1 MTDIPAES
9 VPPFHDGFVNESRV
23 NLAKKQD
30 NMANKRKTMLQIRK
44 VIQLLANGCSE
55 REVSRLAGIHRKTV
69 RDYHSRIKQS
79 GKEPAELLRMK
90 DAELAALV
98 YPPEPEAVMTARS
111 EVLEAQ
117 MEHYLKELKRPGVTR
132 QLLWIEYQRD
142 NPDRYSYSR
151 FCERLSHYESA
162 RQPTMHLEHSP
173 GDVYQFDFAGK
184 PLYYL
189 DSQSNLPVA
198 CPVLVCN
205 LPYSS
210 FGYVEP
216 LASAKLEHLVP
227 AMNRA
232 VAYLGGVPR
241 NMLTDNMAQIV
252 TRSNRYEPTFTAV
265 AEQWALHNNTNLKA
279 TRRAKPKDKPSVEK
293 AVDLTYQHVYAPM
306 RNEVF
311 YSLEALRD
319 RVWELHDQWMN
330 RPMYKYQPSRRQRF
344 EQEEKPLL
352 RPLPDEPYVY
362 KHRASA
368 KVKKNYHVILG
379 EDWHQYSVPYQYI
392 GRQVTLVYD
401 DQAVEIFLE
410 LHRIAIHRRNYRRNG
425 YTTLAE
431 HMPESHRRY
440 KEQRGWTHEDFT
452 RRASL
457 IGEHTR
463 QAIEL
468 LLKSR
473 TFMEQTY
480 DGCLGVLRLGDK
492 YGKDRLEAACRRA
505 SQAPRVTYRT
515 ILNILEN
522 NQDKI
527 PIMNTPNAL
536 VIPEHENIRGPQ
548 AYK

>member
-1 MTDIPAES
+1 
-9 VPPFHDGFVNESRV
+9 
-23 NLAKKQD
+23 
-30 NMANKRKTMLQIRK
+30 MANKLKTMLQIRK
-44 VIQLLANGCSE
+44 IIQLLANGCSE
-55 REVSRLAGIHRKTV
+55 RQVSHLAGIHRDTI
-69 RDYHSRIKQS
+69 RDYHSRIKQC
-79 GKEPAELLRMK
+79 GQEPTELLRMK
-90 DAELAALV
+90 DAELAELV
-98 YPPEPEAVMTARS
+98 YPAKPLAVASARS
-111 EVLEAQ
+111 ELLEDQ

-132 QLLWIEYQRD
+132 QLLWLEYQRD
-142 NPDRYSYSR
+142 NPDGYSYSR
-151 FCERLSHYESA
+151 FCERLVQYRA
-162 RQPTMHLEHSP
+162 TRQPTMHLEHYP
-173 GDVYQFDFAGK
+173 GVDYQFDFAGK
-184 PLYYL
+184 PLYYI
-189 DSQSNLPVA
+189 DPQSSLPVA

-216 LASAKLEHLVP
+216 LASAKQGHLLS

-232 VAYLGGVPR
+232 VAYLGGMTQ

-252 TRSNRYEPTFTAV
+252 TRSDRYEPTFTEV

-279 TRRAKPKDKPSVEK
+279 ARRAKPKDKPSVEK

-306 RNEVF
+306 RDEVH
-311 YSLEALRD
+311 YSLESLRD
-319 RVWELHDQWMN
+319 RAWELNDQWMD
-330 RPMYKYQPSRRQRF
+330 RPMYKNQPSRRERF

-352 RPLPDEPYVY
+352 RPLPAEPYVY

-379 EDWHQYSVPYQYI
+379 EDWHQYSVPHQYI

-401 DQAVEIFLE
+401 DQTVEIFLD
-410 LHRIAIHRRNYRRNG
+410 LRRIAIHRRNYRRNG

-452 RRASL
+452 RRASV
-457 IGEHTR
+457 IGEHTC

-505 SQAPRVTYRT
+505 CQAPRITYRT
-515 ILNILEN
+515 IFNILEN

-527 PIMNTPNAL
+527 PVINNQNTL

-548 AYK
+548 AYT

>member
-1 MTDIPAES
+1 
-9 VPPFHDGFVNESRV
+9 
-23 NLAKKQD
+23 
-30 NMANKRKTMLQIRK
+30 MANKRKTMLQIRK
-44 VIQLLANGCSE
+44 IIQLLANGQSE
-55 REVSRLAGIHRKTV
+55 RQVSQLVGVHRDTV
-69 RDYHSRIKQS
+69 RDYHARIKQC
-79 GKEPAELLRMK
+79 GREPVELLKMK
-90 DAELAALV
+90 DAELSELV
-98 YPPEPEAVMTARS
+98 YPPKLRAATSERS
-111 EVLEAQ
+111 ELLEVQ

-132 QLLWIEYQRD
+132 QLLWLEYLRD
-142 NPDRYSYSR
+142 HPDGYSYSR
-151 FCERLSHYESA
+151 FCERLVQYRST

-173 GDVYQFDFAGK
+173 AEDHQFDFAGK
-184 PLYYL
+184 SMYYI
-189 DSQSNLPVA
+189 DPQSNLPVA

-205 LPYSS
+205 LPYSG

-216 LASAKLEHLVP
+216 LASSKLEHLVP

-232 VAYLGGVPR
+232 LAYFGGVTR
-241 NMLTDNMAQIV
+241 NTLTDNMAQLG
-252 TRSNRYEPTFTAV
+252 TRSNRYEPIFTAV

-293 AVDLTYQHVYAPM
+293 GVDLTYQNVYAPM
-306 RNEVF
+306 RDEVH
-311 YSLEALRD
+311 YSLESLRD
-319 RVWELHDQWMN
+319 RAWELHDQWMN
-330 RPMYKYQPSRRQRF
+330 RPMYKNQPSRRERF

-352 RPLPDEPYVY
+352 RPLPAEPFVY

-379 EDWHQYSVPYQYI
+379 EDWHQYSVPYQHI

-401 DQAVEIFLE
+401 DQTVEIFLD

-452 RRASL
+452 QRASV

-468 LLKSR
+468 LLGSR
-473 TFMEQTY
+473 TFIEQTY

-505 SQAPRVTYRT
+505 CQAPRVTYRT

-527 PIMNTPNAL
+527 PLRNIQNTL

>member
-1 MTDIPAES
+1 MAQ
-9 VPPFHDGFVNESRV
+9 
-23 NLAKKQD
+23 KQVD
-30 NMANKRKTMLQIRK
+30 MANKRTTMLQIRK
-44 VIQLLANGCSE
+44 IIQLLANGSSE
-55 REVSRLAGIHRKTV
+55 REISRLAAIHRDTV
-69 RDYHSRIKQS
+69 RDYHTRVKQS

-90 DAELAALV
+90 DAELAELV
-98 YPPEPEAVMTARS
+98 YPPKPLVATSERS
-111 EVLEAQ
+111 ELLEKQ

-132 QLLWIEYQRD
+132 QLLWLEYQRD
-142 NPDRYSYSR
+142 NPDGYSYSR
-151 FCERLSHYESA
+151 FCERLAHYQST
-162 RQPTMHLEHSP
+162 RQPTMHLEHTP

-184 PLYYL
+184 SLYYI
-189 DSQSNLPVA
+189 DPQSNLPIA
-198 CPVLVCN
+198 CPVLVCT

-210 FGYVEP
+210 YGYVEP
-216 LASAKLEHLVP
+216 LASAKQDHLVP

-232 VAYLGGVPR
+232 VAYLGGVTR

-252 TRSNRYEPTFTAV
+252 TRSDRYEPTFTEV

-279 TRRAKPKDKPSVEK
+279 ARRAKPKDKPSVEK
-293 AVDLTYQHVYAPM
+293 GVDLTYQNVYAPM
-306 RNEVF
+306 RDEVH
-311 YSLEALRD
+311 YSLETLRD
-319 RVWELHDQWMN
+319 RVWELNDQWMN
-330 RPMYKYQPSRRQRF
+330 RPMYKNQPSRRERF
-344 EQEEKPLL
+344 EQEEKPML
-352 RPLPDEPYVY
+352 RPLPAEPYVS

-392 GRQVTLVYD
+392 GRQVTMVYD
-401 DQAVEIFLE
+401 DQTVEIFLD
-410 LHRIAIHRRNYRRNG
+410 LCRIAIHRRNYRRNG
-425 YTTLAE
+425 YTTLPE

-452 RRASL
+452 RRASV

-505 SQAPRVTYRT
+505 CQAPRVTYRT

-527 PIMNTPNAL
+527 PIMNTQNTM